1 MQAPEENKLSH
12 GSALY
17 SKGLIVMCY
26 INSTD
31 VKEILY
37 LAQEKKNTRIQGDL

>member
-1 MQAPEENKLSH
+1 MQVPEENKLSH

-17 SKGLIVMCY
+17 RKGLIVMCY
-26 INSTD
+26 INSNE

-37 LAQEKKNTRIQGDL
+37 LESTREENYKNSR